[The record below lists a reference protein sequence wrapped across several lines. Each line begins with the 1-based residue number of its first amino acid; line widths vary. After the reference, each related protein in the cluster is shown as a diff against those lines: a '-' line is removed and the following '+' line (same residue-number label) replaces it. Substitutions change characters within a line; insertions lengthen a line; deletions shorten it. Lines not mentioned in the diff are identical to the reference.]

1 MEYQKR
7 EREGD
12 EARRKKR
19 LCGRG
24 RKTREREMRKAAASA
39 RAWLTNLALTSYR
52 YFHLEFDPWEFHF
65 FALAYLASER
75 ARLRALP
82 RRSAEILS
90 SETLCLDYDSI
101 SARERTS
108 EPSRIKPRGV
118 NALL

>member
-1 MEYQKR
+1 
-7 EREGD
+7 
-12 EARRKKR
+12 
-19 LCGRG
+19 
-24 RKTREREMRKAAASA
+24 MRKAAASA

-65 FALAYLASER
+65 LALAYLASER

-82 RRSAEILS
+82 QGGALKFFLPRLSAS
-90 SETLCLDYDSI
+90 TTI